1 MGDFSKY
8 FDSKSFEGMVNTLF
22 KNNTERKV
30 LIDYIEQLRRWGKY
44 NMVMTDMSPFLLD
57 GRTVL
62 EDELSKELLDYIKET
77 KKFPVDME
85 DFIGTQPKEIQ
96 YIWDNSQKVRE
107 LMTTITLR
115 YLERESLDDDLDT
128 VNKYFII
135 IGKNIYKMLLF
146 SPFFSGLR

>member
-1 MGDFSKY
+1 
-8 FDSKSFEGMVNTLF
+8 
-22 KNNTERKV
+22 
-30 LIDYIEQLRRWGKY
+30 
-44 NMVMTDMSPFLLD
+44 MTDMSPFLLD

-85 DFIGTQPKEIQ
+85 DFIETQSKEIQ
-96 YIWDNSQKVRE
+96 YIWDNSQKVRD

-146 SPFFSGLR
+146 SPFFGGLR